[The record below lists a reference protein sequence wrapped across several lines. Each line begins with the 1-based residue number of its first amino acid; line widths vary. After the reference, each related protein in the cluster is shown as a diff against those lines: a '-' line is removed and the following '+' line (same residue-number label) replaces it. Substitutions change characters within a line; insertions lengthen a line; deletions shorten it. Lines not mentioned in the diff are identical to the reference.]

1 MRLLRSRRLIHA
13 LFAAGVFLIVAG
25 FYWLENIGR
34 APRILTRW
42 DYGFR
47 DMLTREGRLALPDSR
62 LVFLGIDNASK
73 TLESMDVELFS
84 GISHFSPDS
93 PEYRALTFM
102 TARTWSREVYA
113 LLCERLLTA
122 GARAVV
128 FDIVFEVSE
137 TSDSGDEAFQ
147 EVFRRFPDRIV
158 LNANLKSETVGPR
171 HEAWVWHLPPST
183 ILPDASPEHPAI
195 GYNTLWPDLDGI
207 IRKARYQ
214 VTLEQL
220 EGGVL
225 LNKGVQPVPSSLALR
240 TASKLA
246 PINLSR
252 PFQPRRFR
260 YAGPPGTFPMIPMYQ
275 VFALWQ
281 QNLQNG
287 AAFRDK
293 VVIVG
298 ASGSLYHDE
307 QLTPFG
313 TMPGPEIHLNAINA
327 LLHGEFLHELPPW
340 SGYLLIALAV
350 IGAWGLTTLVK
361 RTWLRAAAL
370 VLLLAG
376 YVCAVILAYNKAD
389 TIVLA
394 VPPSLAFVLGTLA
407 SFVYDFTQETL
418 EKLRIR
424 RTLEA
429 YVSKD
434 VVRDVLDNPETYL
447 SKLGG
452 QREDVALIVTDLRG
466 FTTMSE
472 EMDSTQLVAQLNEYL
487 SLMVD
492 DIFSRRGSV
501 DKFIGDAILAVWG
514 HVKSE
519 GPAQDVTLA
528 LEAALLMKESLR
540 RLNAD
545 WKNRGLRS
553 FEMGIGLNFGEVI
566 FGNIGSSKKM
576 EPTVIGDVVNVTSR
590 LEGLTKEYGRDFLLG
605 EAAADLVGESFRLQF
620 VDKVTLK
627 GKTKPLR
634 IYSVVS
640 RRDAVPDPQMAAYL
654 EAYELAQASY
664 SAGSLKEAKVLFEN
678 CLQYSPD
685 DSLLRMYIR
694 RCTALMER
702 PSEGAWTGVHIAEHK

>member
-1 MRLLRSRRLIHA
+1 VRLLRSRRLVHA
-13 LFAAGVFLIVAG
+13 LIAVGVFLIVASLH
-25 FYWLENIGR
+25 WLDDTGR
-34 APRILTRW
+34 GLRILKRW
-42 DYGFR
+42 EYGFR
-47 DMLTREGRLALPDSR
+47 DMLSREGRLNRPDAR
-62 LVFLGIDNASK
+62 LFFLARDSEAMVTSDTAEFSK
-73 TLESMDVELFS
+73 DDV
-84 GISHFSPDS
+84 P
-93 PEYRALTFM
+93 PEDYRALKLM
-102 TARTWSREVYA
+102 TERWPWSYEVWA

-128 FDIVFEVSE
+128 LDIVFWQ
-137 TSDSGDEAFQ
+137 SDRGEAAFQ
-147 EVFRRFPDRIV
+147 RVLEKFPDRIV
-158 LNANLKSETVGPR
+158 LASDLGQGQQVK
-171 HEAWVWHLPPST
+171 AWRLPASS
-183 ILPDASPEHPAI
+183 ILPYASPEHSTI
-195 GYNTLWPDLDGI
+195 GYDTLLPDFDGK
-207 IRKARYQ
+207 IRRALFQ
-214 VTLEQL
+214 TTLEQL
-220 EGGVL
+220 HGGLEPDEGVRGAAA
-225 LNKGVQPVPSSLALR
+225 SLALR
-240 TASKLA
+240 AATKLG
-246 PINLSR
+246 PVNLSR
-252 PFQPRRFR
+252 PFQRHLFR
-260 YAGPPGTFPMIPMYQ
+260 YTGPPGTF
-275 VFALWQ
+275 
-281 QNLQNG
+281 G
-287 AAFRDK
+287 A
-293 VVIVG
+293 
-298 ASGSLYHDE
+298 
-307 QLTPFG
+307 
-313 TMPGPEIHLNAINA
+313 MPGSEIHLNAINA

-340 SGYLLIALAV
+340 TGYLLVALAV

-361 RTWLRAAAL
+361 RTWLRVAAL

-376 YVCAVILAYNKAD
+376 YVYAVILAYNKAD

-434 VVRDVLDNPETYL
+434 VVREVLDNPETYL

-492 DIFSRRGSV
+492 DIFSQRGSV

-528 LEAALLMKESLR
+528 IEAALLMKESLR

-605 EAAADLVGESFRLQF
+605 EAAADLVGDSFRLQF
-620 VDKVTLK
+620 VDKVTVK
-627 GKTKPLR
+627 GKTKSLR

-640 RRDAVPDPQMAAYL
+640 RRDAVLDPQMGAYL

-685 DSLLRMYIR
+685 DSLLRMYIQ

-702 PSEGAWTGVHIAEHK
+702 PSGGAWTGVHVAEHK